1 MKTRVLL
8 LAILLACFGNIAF
21 AQDATEEIISDEELK
36 RYAVAMDSV
45 EDMKTTLMAKI
56 TDRVENNDLIVNS
69 RYNELNKIIDD
80 EAALKAVNA
89 TPEEIAFVKEI
100 GVMKEDGAKDIK
112 DTFMTMAKEY
122 VTPATYNRVS
132 KALKADPEVKKRY
145 QVIFD
150 EVSKVDEEAAA
161 N

>member
-1 MKTRVLL
+1 MKTRVSI
-8 LAILLACFGNIAF
+8 LAILLAFFGNIAF
-21 AQDATEEIISDEELK
+21 AQEEAEEGISDEELT

-45 EDMKTTLMAKI
+45 EKMKATLMAKI

-69 RYNELNKIIDD
+69 RYNELNKVIDD
-80 EAALKAVNA
+80 EAALQAASA

-100 GVMKEDGAKDIK
+100 GVMKEEGAQSIK

-145 QVIFD
+145 DVIYA
-150 EVSKVDEEAAA
+150 ELSKVEEAAS